1 MKASGMHK
9 HEHCVS
15 LLLIVRHSCLSMLK
29 CLILYEMYENNNVVQ
44 FDACRLSSS
53 NQNLDKTLYSNVIQ
67 HINILN
73 A

>member
-15 LLLIVRHSCLSMLK
+15 LLLIFRHSCLSMLK
-29 CLILYEMYENNNVVQ
+29 CLILYEMYKNNNVAQ
-44 FDACRLSSS
+44 FDACTLSSS
-53 NQNLDKTLYSNVIQ
+53 NKILDTLESNVIQ
-67 HINILN
+67 HIIILK